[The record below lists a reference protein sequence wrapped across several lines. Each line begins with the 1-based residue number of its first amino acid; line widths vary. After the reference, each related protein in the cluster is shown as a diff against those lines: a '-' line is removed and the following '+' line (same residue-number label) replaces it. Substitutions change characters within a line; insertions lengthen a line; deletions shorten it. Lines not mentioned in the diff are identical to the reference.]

1 MAIFVLLMIV
11 FLSMVNQSDI
21 QKVEMLENK
30 LQEKAQEATK
40 LAAERDSS
48 REQAQELTQKIA
60 QLDHAVKTKGL
71 QLVVAVDTTGS
82 MEKPLGHLKETIN
95 TIAKVL
101 PNIAP
106 DFSIG
111 IVAYRQGENEKHF
124 TREFPFQRVFPREKD
139 GGQSLNALSEF
150 MKSLKPE
157 NGLAPVEIAVDGS
170 LKMLSQ
176 FGHYPGVQAFM
187 LLGDVGP
194 YEDSLEVPGL
204 FFEGSALELEMEDR
218 IISKLKRW
226 AQGSERR
233 KVISVFSGT
242 EPVRTGN
249 NYDDEQYLAKYERSR
264 SYFGRI
270 AAETGNSENFT
281 DNPARMLVYLLN
293 AIIVK

>member
-21 QKVEMLENK
+21 QKVEMLEK
-30 LQEKAQEATK
+30 ELKEKAQEATK

-48 REQAQELTQKIA
+48 REQAQELMQQIA
-60 QLDHAVKTKGL
+60 QLDHTIKTKGL

-82 MEKPLGHLKETIN
+82 MEKPLGHLKETIH

-111 IVAYRQGENEKHF
+111 IVAYRQGKNEQR
-124 TREFPFQRVFPREKD
+124 TTQEFPFKKIFPSEKD
-139 GGQSLNALSEF
+139 GGQSLKDLSDF

-157 NGLAPVEIAVDGS
+157 DGLAPVEIAVDKS
-170 LKMLSQ
+170 LKMLS
-176 FGHYPGVQAFM
+176 GHYPGVQAFM

-194 YEDSLEVPGL
+194 YEDSLEAPGL
-204 FFEGSALELEMEDR
+204 FFEGSALEIEMEDR

-233 KVISVFSGT
+233 KVLSVFSGT
-242 EPVRTGN
+242 EPEKTGDDYN
-249 NYDDEQYLAKYERSR
+249 DEQYSAKYKRSR

-281 DNPARMLVYLLN
+281 ENPARMLVYLLN
-293 AIIVK
+293 AIVIK